1 MGACDGYCCVA
12 KRFDRPFRLP
22 VARSSD
28 PDRAAEARDTS
39 ASEPGRSASHEDCD
53 GGADGA
59 AATAPSG
66 ADELTARFAGLA
78 LIEDDDDS
86 GEEETEEEEAA
97 ARSRLIEL
105 LDAVPADDGGGGD
118 RDGVGGGARHRGS
131 ARCDTASLRAFARDT
146 LPQLVHLSHRRER
159 HCRVMLQ
166 HRNADALAWRLH
178 DLLLAGSASST
189 DEGAPSDPSRCED
202 GSRELA
208 SLLVHNLSVAAS
220 SKEPR
225 DEDRFKTRGGAG
237 DDDDDD
243 DDDDDAKGDCDD
255 GEKAPM
261 LSLVNHPTWEGILR
275 ALFDD
280 VERLVG
286 TRESA
291 ATGGMRSVRRERR
304 ARARA
309 DDPAGYDAWV
319 DERKRGS
326 NDGASV
332 SDFESDADDADDDAA
347 RDAPEDHDALCR
359 GRLGTVVGALL
370 AAMEPDSARPR
381 LLAMDGGGFFRRVFR
396 AAAKILPAR
405 HGDASLDAVG
415 VMHRLLWIRPD
426 ATTTER
432 ETLMRA
438 LVDID
443 EAPVD
448 SSRTETEMEMGSST
462 ETRVGGAGD
471 GRDGTPSCDPRG
483 AVDVEPR
490 TRLRERAATSDGRWN
505 RAERPG

>member
-1 MGACDGYCCVA
+1 MYCCVA
-12 KRFDRPFRLP
+12 KRFDRPFKLP

-178 DLLLAGSASST
+178 DLLVAGSASST
-189 DEGAPSDPSRCED
+189 EGAPLDPSAAPGPLRED

-208 SLLVHNLSVAAS
+208 SLLVHNLSIAAS
-220 SKEPR
+220 SR
-225 DEDRFKTRGGAG
+225 NRATRTASKPAAAPATTTPASAAAIRTRRRRRAGAL
-237 DDDDDD
+237 
-243 DDDDDAKGDCDD
+243 ARQ
-255 GEKAPM
+255 
-261 LSLVNHPTWEGILR
+261 HPTWEGILR
-275 ALFDD
+275 ALFHD

-291 ATGGMRSVRRERR
+291 ATGGMRSVRRATR
-304 ARARA
+304 ARSR
-309 DDPAGYDAWV
+309 
-319 DERKRGS
+319 R
-326 NDGASV
+326 
-332 SDFESDADDADDDAA
+332 
-347 RDAPEDHDALCR
+347 
-359 GRLGTVVGALL
+359 
-370 AAMEPDSARPR
+370 RPR
-381 LLAMDGGGFFRRVFR
+381 EVAAGRRQ
-396 AAAKILPAR
+396 
-405 HGDASLDAVG
+405 
-415 VMHRLLWIRPD
+415 
-426 ATTTER
+426 T
-432 ETLMRA
+432 
-438 LVDID
+438 
-443 EAPVD
+443 
-448 SSRTETEMEMGSST
+448 
-462 ETRVGGAGD
+462 
-471 GRDGTPSCDPRG
+471 
-483 AVDVEPR
+483 
-490 TRLRERAATSDGRWN
+490 
-505 RAERPG
+505 